1 MVVFMEEFV
10 LTMSNITKSFS
21 GNEVLHAVSFDL
33 NAGEVHTLMGENGS
47 GKSTLMKILMGIYQ
61 RDQGTIRLFGE
72 DVAFSTSAQALE
84 HGIAMI
90 HQELSPVLDMEISEN
105 IFIGREIRDRSGLLV
120 NIRESRRRAAE
131 LLAQFSLHLDPAAKM
146 RSLSVGQ
153 CQLIE
158 IIKAISC
165 NAKIIIMDEPTSAI
179 TEKEAELLFEQI
191 RRLRAQGVSIIYIS
205 HKMEEIFKISD
216 RITVLRDGNYIG
228 TRKAADLDTGELI
241 KMMVGRELS
250 DIFPKKTVPRGE
262 VVLRARNISLGN
274 RVKGVGFDLC
284 RGEIL
289 GIAGLVGAGRS
300 ELVESIFGLRKKDGG
315 AVEIKGRPASIRRP
329 ADAIRQNI
337 ALITEDRKMTG
348 LNLRTSISN
357 NITIVSIKNLTAHGL
372 LNRRREQDCAVSFV
386 DKLRIKAP
394 GIASQTLSLSGG
406 NQQKVVI
413 AKWLVGDPDIIIM
426 DEPTRGID
434 VGAKRDIYLLM
445 GELAEKGKAI
455 LMISSEMP
463 ELIGMCD
470 RIIVLAEGKLT
481 GEFERDRF
489 SQEDIMWC
497 ACQGP
502 GGASLVGSAGPASGG
517 NRIDDGGGQ
526 L

>member
-1 MVVFMEEFV
+1 MDDFV
-10 LTMSNITKSFS
+10 LTMDNITKSFS
-21 GNEVLHAVSFDL
+21 GNKVLHAVSFNL
-33 NAGEVHTLMGENGS
+33 KAGEVHALMGENGS
-47 GKSTLMKILMGIYQ
+47 GKSTLMKILMGIYHGEK
-61 RDQGTIRLFGE
+61 GTIRLFGE
-72 DVAFSTSAQALE
+72 ELVFSGPVQALE

-90 HQELSPVLDMEISEN
+90 HQELSPVLDMEIAEN

-120 NIRESRRRAAE
+120 NIREMRRQAAK
-131 LLAQFSLHLDPAAKM
+131 LLAQFSLDLDPMTKM

-153 CQLIE
+153 RQLIE

-191 RRLRAQGVSIIYIS
+191 RRLRSQGVSIIYIS

-228 TRKAADLDTGELI
+228 TRNAVELNAGELI

-250 DIFPKKTVPRGE
+250 DVFPKKTVPLGD
-262 VVLRARNISLGN
+262 VVLRVSGVSLGN
-274 RVKGVGFDLC
+274 RVKQVGFEL
-284 RGEIL
+284 RKGEIL

-315 AVEIKGRPASIRRP
+315 KVEINGRPVTINCP
-329 ADAIRQNI
+329 QDAIRRSI

-348 LNLRTSISN
+348 LNLRGSVGN
-357 NITIVSIKNLTAHGL
+357 NITIVSIKQLTKHRL
-372 LNRRREQDCAVSFV
+372 LNRRREQDCAASFV
-386 DKLRIKAP
+386 DKLRIKPP
-394 GIASQTLSLSGG
+394 GIGTQTLALSGG

-413 AKWLVGDPDIIIM
+413 AKWLVGDPGIIIM

-445 GELAEKGKAI
+445 GDLAEKGKSLI
-455 LMISSEMP
+455 MISSEMP

-481 GEFERDRF
+481 GEFERNRF

-497 ACQGP
+497 AA
-502 GGASLVGSAGPASGG
+502 GGGPAESGLQT
-517 NRIDDGGGQ
+517 GGSHDT
-526 L
+526 

>member
-1 MVVFMEEFV
+1 MEDFV
-10 LTMSNITKSFS
+10 LTMENITKSFS
-21 GNEVLHAVSFDL
+21 GNEVLHSVSFNL
-33 NAGEVHTLMGENGS
+33 KSGEVHTLIGENGS
-47 GKSTLMKILMGIYQ
+47 GKSTLMKILMGIYHGE
-61 RDQGTIRLFGE
+61 QGIIRIFGE
-72 DVAFSTSAQALE
+72 ERVFFNPAQALE

-120 NIRESRRRAAE
+120 NIRETRRRAAE
-131 LLAQFSLHLDPAAKM
+131 LLAQFSLDLDPAVKM
-146 RSLSVGQ
+146 RALSVGQ

-191 RRLRAQGVSIIYIS
+191 HRLRSQGVSIIYIS

-228 TRKAADLDTGELI
+228 TRDASELNQGELI

-250 DIFPKKTVPRGE
+250 DVFPKKNVAAGR
-262 VVLRARNISLGN
+262 VVLRTRGISLGN
-274 RVKGVGFDLC
+274 KVKQAGFEL
-284 RGEIL
+284 REGEIL

-300 ELVESIFGLRKKDGG
+300 EMVESIFGLRKKDSG
-315 AVEIKGRPASIRRP
+315 EIEINGCPISIRCPR
-329 ADAIRQNI
+329 DAIKQNI

-348 LNLRTSISN
+348 LNLRASIGN
-357 NITIVSIKNLTAHGL
+357 NITIVSIKNLAKHGL
-372 LNRRREQDCAVSFV
+372 LNRQREQECADRFV
-386 DKLRIKAP
+386 NKLRIKAP
-394 GIASQTLSLSGG
+394 GIETQTLSLSGG

-445 GELAEKGKAI
+445 GDLVEKGKSI
-455 LMISSEMP
+455 IMISSEMP

-470 RIIVLAEGKLT
+470 RIIVLAEGKIT
-481 GEFERDRF
+481 GEFERERF

-497 ACQGP
+497 AA
-502 GGASLVGSAGPASGG
+502 GGDRLLAEDRREPSSSF
-517 NRIDDGGGQ
+517 
-526 L
+526 

>member
-1 MVVFMEEFV
+1 MEDFI
-10 LTMSNITKSFS
+10 LSMNNISKSFS
-21 GNEVLHAVSFDL
+21 GNKVLHTVSFNL
-33 NAGEVHTLMGENGS
+33 KAGEVHTLMGENGS
-47 GKSTLMKILMGIYQ
+47 GKSTLMKILMGIYHQ
-61 RDQGTIRLFGE
+61 DQGTIRLFGE
-72 DVAFSTSAQALE
+72 DIAFPNPAQALE

-120 NIRESRRRAAE
+120 NIREMRRQAKE
-131 LLAQFSLHLDPAAKM
+131 LLAQFNLDLDPAAKM

-179 TEKEAELLFEQI
+179 TEKEVDILFEQI
-191 RRLRAQGVSIIYIS
+191 RRLRSLGVSIIYIS

-216 RITVLRDGNYIG
+216 RISVLRDGNYIG
-228 TRKAADLDTGELI
+228 TRNAADLDTGELI

-250 DIFPKKTVPRGE
+250 DVFPKKNVALGD
-262 VVLRARNISLGN
+262 VVMQVSGVTLGN
-274 RVKGVGFDLC
+274 KVRNVSFELRK
-284 RGEIL
+284 GEIL
-289 GIAGLVGAGRS
+289 GIAGLIGAGRS
-300 ELVESIFGLRKKDGG
+300 ELVETIFGLRKKEDGRVAING
-315 AVEIKGRPASIRRP
+315 NAISIRRP
-329 ADAIRQNI
+329 KDAIKHSM

-348 LNLRTSISN
+348 LNLRGSIGN
-357 NITIVSIKNLTAHGL
+357 NITIVSIKNLTKYGL
-372 LNRRREQDCAVSFV
+372 LNRRKEYGCAAALI
-386 DKLRIKAP
+386 DKLRIKTTGVEIQARF
-394 GIASQTLSLSGG
+394 LSGG

-413 AKWLVGDPDIIIM
+413 SKWLAGDPGIIIM

-445 GELAEKGKAI
+445 GELVEKGKSI
-455 LMISSEMP
+455 IMISSEMP

-481 GEFERDRF
+481 GEFERGRF

-497 ACQGP
+497 AA
-502 GGASLVGSAGPASGG
+502 GGMGLRMEGK
-517 NRIDDGGGQ
+517 NDK
-526 L
+526 

>member
-1 MVVFMEEFV
+1 MEDFV

-21 GNEVLHAVSFDL
+21 GNEVLHSVSFNL
-33 NAGEVHTLMGENGS
+33 KAGETHTLMGENGS

-61 RDQGTIRLFGE
+61 KDQGTIRLFGE
-72 DVAFSTSAQALE
+72 DVVFANPAQALE

-90 HQELSPVLDMEISEN
+90 HQELSPALDMEIAEN

-120 NIRESRRRAAE
+120 NIRETRRRAAE
-131 LLAQFSLHLDPAAKM
+131 LLAQFGLDLDPTTTM
-146 RSLSVGQ
+146 RALSVGQ

-191 RRLRAQGVSIIYIS
+191 RRLRSQGVSIIYIS

-216 RITVLRDGNYIG
+216 RITVLRDGTFIG
-228 TRKAADLDTGELI
+228 VRDAAELDPGELI
-241 KMMVGRELS
+241 RMMVGRELS
-250 DIFPKKTVPRGE
+250 DVFPKKNVPPGE

-274 RVKGVGFDLC
+274 RVKQVSFELR

-315 AVEIKGRPASIRRP
+315 EVELKGRPVSIRRP
-329 ADAIRQNI
+329 GDAIRQGI

-348 LNLRTSISN
+348 LNLRTSVGN
-357 NITIVSIKNLTAHGL
+357 NITIVSIKELAKHGL
-372 LNRRREQDCAVSFV
+372 LNRRKEQDCAASFME
-386 DKLRIKAP
+386 KLRIKAP
-394 GIASQTLSLSGG
+394 GIGARTMSLSGG

-445 GELAEKGKAI
+445 GDLVEKGKAI
-455 LMISSEMP
+455 IMISSEMP

-470 RIIVLAEGKLT
+470 RIIVLTEGKLT
-481 GEFERDRF
+481 GEFGRGDF
-489 SQEDIMWC
+489 SQEAIMWR
-497 ACQGP
+497 A
-502 GGASLVGSAGPASGG
+502 A
-517 NRIDDGGGQ
+517 GGGQ
-526 L
+526 GGQI

>member
-1 MVVFMEEFV
+1 MEDFV

-21 GNEVLHAVSFDL
+21 GNEVLHSVSFSL
-33 NAGEVHTLMGENGS
+33 KAGEVHTLMGENGS
-47 GKSTLMKILMGIYQ
+47 GKSTLMKILMGIYHG
-61 RDQGTIRLFGE
+61 DKGTIRLFGKE
-72 DVAFSTSAQALE
+72 AAFSSPAQALE

-120 NIRESRRRAAE
+120 NIRETRRRAAE
-131 LLAQFSLHLDPAAKM
+131 LLAQFSLDLDPAAKM
-146 RSLSVGQ
+146 RALSVGQ

-179 TEKEAELLFEQI
+179 TEKEVELLFEQV
-191 RRLRAQGVSIIYIS
+191 RRLRSQGVSIIYIS

-228 TRKAADLDTGELI
+228 TRNAAELDTGELI

-250 DIFPKKTVPRGE
+250 DVFPKKTVTLGD
-262 VVLRARNISLGN
+262 VALRVCGISLGN
-274 RVKGVGFDLC
+274 RVKQVGFELR

-289 GIAGLVGAGRS
+289 GVAGLVGAGRS
-300 ELVESIFGLRKKDGG
+300 ELVESIFGLRKKTGG
-315 AVEIKGRPASIRRP
+315 KVEINGHPVTIRRP
-329 ADAIRQNI
+329 GDAIRQNI

-348 LNLRTSISN
+348 LNLRASIGN
-357 NITIVSIKNLTAHGL
+357 NITIVSIKNLTKYGL
-372 LNRRREQDCAVSFV
+372 LNRKKEQDCAVSFV
-386 DKLRIKAP
+386 DKLRIKASRT
-394 GIASQTLSLSGG
+394 GIQTQALSGG

-413 AKWLVGDPDIIIM
+413 AKWLVGDPGIIIM

-445 GELAEKGKAI
+445 GDLAEKGKAI
-455 LMISSEMP
+455 IMISSEMP

-470 RIIVLAEGKLT
+470 RIIVMAEGRLA
-481 GEFERDRF
+481 GEFERNRF
-489 SQEDIMWC
+489 SQENIMWC
-497 ACQGP
+497 AA
-502 GGASLVGSAGPASGG
+502 GGDRLEA
-517 NRIDDGGGQ
+517 GGQ
-526 L
+526 T

>member
-1 MVVFMEEFV
+1 MKDPV
-10 LTMSNITKSFS
+10 LTMDNITKSFS
-21 GNEVLHAVSFDL
+21 GNEVLHSVSFDL
-33 NAGEVHTLMGENGS
+33 KAGEVHTLMGENGS
-47 GKSTLMKILMGIYQ
+47 GKSTLMKIRMGIYHGD
-61 RDQGTIRLFGE
+61 RGTITIFGE
-72 DVAFSTSAQALE
+72 ERIFSSPAQALE

-120 NIRESRRRAAE
+120 HIRETRRQAAE
-131 LLAQFSLHLDPAAKM
+131 LLAQFSLDLDPSAKM
-146 RSLSVGQ
+146 RTLSVGQ

-191 RRLRAQGVSIIYIS
+191 RRLRSRGVSIIYIS

-228 TRKAADLDTGELI
+228 TRNAAELGKGELI
-241 KMMVGRELS
+241 RMMVGRELS
-250 DIFPKKTVPRGE
+250 DVFPKKNITPGD
-262 VVLRARNISLGN
+262 VVLRVRDISLGN
-274 RVKGVGFDLC
+274 RVKQVGFEL
-284 RGEIL
+284 RKGEIL

-315 AVEIKGRPASIRRP
+315 TVEINGRPVTIRRP
-329 ADAIRQNI
+329 GDAIRQNI

-348 LNLRTSISN
+348 LNLRTSIGN
-357 NITIVSIKNLTAHGL
+357 NITVVSIKNLTKYGL
-372 LNRRREQDCAVSFV
+372 LNRQKEQECASRFV
-386 DKLRIKAP
+386 NKLRIKAP
-394 GIASQTLSLSGG
+394 GIAAQTLSLSGG
-406 NQQKVVI
+406 NQQKVVV

-455 LMISSEMP
+455 VMISSEMP

-481 GEFERDRF
+481 GEFERSRF

-497 ACQGP
+497 AAG
-502 GGASLVGSAGPASGG
+502 GSAPETAARKQEDGHDKQSGF
-517 NRIDDGGGQ
+517 
-526 L
+526 

>member
-1 MVVFMEEFV
+1 MENFV
-10 LTMSNITKSFS
+10 LSMSNITKSFS
-21 GNEVLHAVSFDL
+21 GNEVLHSVSFNL
-33 NAGEVHTLMGENGS
+33 KAGEVHTLMGENGS

-61 RDQGTIRLFGE
+61 GYRGTIRLFGE
-72 DVAFSTSAQALE
+72 ELAFSSPARALE

-90 HQELSPVLDMEISEN
+90 HQELSPVLDMEIAEN

-120 NIRESRRRAAE
+120 NIRETRRRAAE
-131 LLAQFSLHLDPAAKM
+131 LLAQFGLDLGPETRM
-146 RSLSVGQ
+146 RDLSIGQ

-179 TEKEAELLFEQI
+179 TEKEAEMLFVQI
-191 RRLRAQGVSIIYIS
+191 RRLRSQGVSIIYIS

-216 RITVLRDGNYIG
+216 RVTVLRDGNYIG
-228 TRKAADLDTGELI
+228 TKTAAELSTGELI

-250 DIFPKKTVPRGE
+250 DVFPKKPVTPGDA
-262 VVLRARNISLGN
+262 VLRVRDISLGN
-274 RVKGVGFDLC
+274 RVKGVSFDLR

-300 ELVESIFGLRKKDGG
+300 ELAESIFGLRKKDGG
-315 AVEIKGRPASIRRP
+315 KVEIMGRPMTIRCPR
-329 ADAIRQNI
+329 DAIRQNI

-357 NITIVSIKNLTAHGL
+357 NITIVSIKNLAKNGL
-372 LNRRREQDCAVSFV
+372 LNRRKEQECAIFFMG
-386 DKLRIKAP
+386 KLRIKAP
-394 GIASQTLSLSGG
+394 GIWTQTLSLSGG

-413 AKWLVGDPDIIIM
+413 AKWLVGDPGIIIM

-445 GELAEKGKAI
+445 GDLAEQGKAI
-455 LMISSEMP
+455 IVISSEMP

-470 RIIVLAEGKLT
+470 RIIVLAEGRLT
-481 GEFERDRF
+481 GEFERNRF

-497 ACQGP
+497 A
-502 GGASLVGSAGPASGG
+502 AGR
-517 NRIDDGGGQ
+517 NRLEGEKQ
-526 L
+526 A

>member
-1 MVVFMEEFV
+1 MEDFV
-10 LTMSNITKSFS
+10 LIMSNITKSFS
-21 GNEVLHAVSFDL
+21 GNKVLHSVSFDL
-33 NAGEVHTLMGENGS
+33 KAGEVHTLMGENGS
-47 GKSTLMKILMGIYQ
+47 GKSTLMKILMGIYHG
-61 RDQGTIRLFGE
+61 DQGTIRLFGE
-72 DVAFSTSAQALE
+72 EVVFSNPARALE

-90 HQELSPVLDMEISEN
+90 HQELSPVLDMEIAEN
-105 IFIGREIRDRSGLLV
+105 IFIGREIRDRSGFLV
-120 NIRESRRRAAE
+120 NIRETRRRAAE
-131 LLAQFSLHLDPAAKM
+131 LLAQFSLDLDPVTKM
-146 RSLSVGQ
+146 RALSVGQ

-179 TEKEAELLFEQI
+179 TEKETELLFEQI
-191 RRLRAQGVSIIYIS
+191 RRLRSQGVSIIYIS

-216 RITVLRDGNYIG
+216 RITVLRDGHYIG
-228 TRKAADLDTGELI
+228 TRNATELTTGELI

-250 DIFPKKTVPRGE
+250 DVFPKKTVPLGD
-262 VVLRARNISLGN
+262 VVLRVRGISQGN
-274 RVKGVGFDLC
+274 RVKQVSFELR

-300 ELVESIFGLRKKDGG
+300 ELVESIFGLRKKDSGE
-315 AVEIKGRPASIRRP
+315 VEIKGRPVTIRCP
-329 ADAIRQNI
+329 GDAIGQNI

-348 LNLRTSISN
+348 LNLRTSIGN
-357 NITIVSIKNLTAHGL
+357 NITIVSIKNLTKHRL
-372 LNRRREQDCAVSFV
+372 LNRRKEQDCAASFV

-394 GIASQTLSLSGG
+394 GIGTQTLSLSGG

-445 GELAEKGKAI
+445 GDLAEKGKAI
-455 LMISSEMP
+455 IMISSEMP

-481 GEFERDRF
+481 GEFEQGRF

-497 ACQGP
+497 AA
-502 GGASLVGSAGPASGG
+502 GGVPLE
-517 NRIDDGGGQ
+517 GGGQ
-526 L
+526 R

>member
-1 MVVFMEEFV
+1 MMESVFMEDFV
-10 LTMSNITKSFS
+10 LTMGDVTKSFS
-21 GNEVLHAVSFDL
+21 GNEVLHSVSFDL
-33 NAGEVHTLMGENGS
+33 KAGEVHTLMGENGS
-47 GKSTLMKILMGIYQ
+47 GKSTLMKILMGIY
-61 RDQGTIRLFGE
+61 RGDRGTIRLFGKE
-72 DVAFSTSAQALE
+72 VVFSGPAQALE

-105 IFIGREIRDRSGLLV
+105 IFIGREIRDRSGFLV
-120 NIRESRRRAAE
+120 NIRETRRRAAE
-131 LLAQFSLHLDPAAKM
+131 LLAQFGLDLDPTTKM
-146 RSLSVGQ
+146 RALSVGQ

-191 RRLRAQGVSIIYIS
+191 HRLRSQGSSIIYIS

-228 TRKAADLDTGELI
+228 TRKAVELDTGELI

-250 DIFPKKTVPRGE
+250 DVFPKKNVPLGE
-262 VVLRARNISLGN
+262 VVLRVSGISLGN
-274 RVKGVGFDLC
+274 KVKQVGFEV
-284 RGEIL
+284 RKGEIL

-300 ELVESIFGLRKKDGG
+300 ELAESIFGLRRKDGG
-315 AVEIKGRPASIRRP
+315 QVEIKGRPITIRRP
-329 ADAIRQNI
+329 GEAIKQNI

-348 LNLRTSISN
+348 LNLRTSIGN
-357 NITIVSIKNLTAHGL
+357 NITIVSIKNLTKHGL
-372 LNRRREQDCAVSFV
+372 LNQRREQDCAASFV
-386 DKLRIKAP
+386 DKLRIKAS
-394 GIASQTLSLSGG
+394 GIGVQTLSLSGG

-445 GELAEKGKAI
+445 GDLAEKGKAI
-455 LMISSEMP
+455 IMISSEMP

-470 RIIVLAEGKLT
+470 RIIVLAEGNLT
-481 GEFERDRF
+481 GEFERGQF

-497 ACQGP
+497 AA
-502 GGASLVGSAGPASGG
+502 GGGLQTGG
-517 NRIDDGGGQ
+517 NHGR
-526 L
+526 

>member
-1 MVVFMEEFV
+1 MEDFV

-21 GNEVLHAVSFDL
+21 GNEVLHSVSFDL
-33 NAGEVHTLMGENGS
+33 KAGEVHTLMGENGS
-47 GKSTLMKILMGIYQ
+47 GKSTLMKILMGIYHGE
-61 RDQGTIRLFGE
+61 QGTIRLFGE
-72 DVAFSTSAQALE
+72 EAAFSNPAQALE

-90 HQELSPVLDMEISEN
+90 HQELSPVLDMEIAEN

-120 NIRESRRRAAE
+120 NIRETRRRAAE
-131 LLAQFSLHLDPAAKM
+131 LLAQFSLDLDPAAKM
-146 RSLSVGQ
+146 RTLSVGQ

-179 TEKEAELLFEQI
+179 TEKEAEILFEQI

-228 TRKAADLDTGELI
+228 TRNASELNTGELI

-250 DIFPKKTVPRGE
+250 DVFPKKTVALGDVALRVRG
-262 VVLRARNISLGN
+262 ISLGN
-274 RVKGVGFDLC
+274 RVKQVSFELR

-315 AVEIKGRPASIRRP
+315 EVEIMGGPVTIRRP
-329 ADAIRQNI
+329 GDAIRQNI

-357 NITIVSIKNLTAHGL
+357 NITIVSIKNLTKHGL
-372 LNRRREQDCAVSFV
+372 LNRRKEQDCAASFM

-394 GIASQTLSLSGG
+394 GIGTQTLSLSGG

-413 AKWLVGDPDIIIM
+413 AKWLVGDPGIIIM

-445 GELAEKGKAI
+445 GDLAEKGKAI
-455 LMISSEMP
+455 IMISSEMP

-481 GEFERDRF
+481 GEFERGRF

-497 ACQGP
+497 AA
-502 GGASLVGSAGPASGG
+502 GGAV
-517 NRIDDGGGQ
+517 
-526 L
+526 

>member
-1 MVVFMEEFV
+1 MEDFV
-10 LTMSNITKSFS
+10 LTMRGITKSFS
-21 GNEVLHAVSFDL
+21 GNEVLHSVSFDL
-33 NAGEVHTLMGENGS
+33 KAGEVHTLMGENGS

-61 RDQGTIRLFGE
+61 RDRGTIRLFGE
-72 DVAFSTSAQALE
+72 EAAFSTPAQALD

-90 HQELSPVLDMEISEN
+90 HQELFPVLDMEIAEN

-120 NIRESRRRAAE
+120 NIRETRRRAAE
-131 LLAQFSLHLDPAAKM
+131 LLAQFSLPLDPAAKM

-179 TEKEAELLFEQI
+179 TEKEAERLFEQI
-191 RRLRAQGVSIIYIS
+191 RRLRSQGVSIIYIS

-216 RITVLRDGNYIG
+216 RITVLRDGTFIG
-228 TRKAADLDTGELI
+228 TRNAADIDTGVLI

-250 DIFPKKTVPRGE
+250 DVFPKKTVPPGDLALRVRG
-262 VVLRARNISLGN
+262 LSLGN
-274 RVKGVGFDLC
+274 RVKQVGFDLR

-315 AVEIKGRPASIRRP
+315 EVEIKGRPAAIRRP
-329 ADAIRQNI
+329 GDAIRQGV

-348 LNLRTSISN
+348 LNLRSSIGD
-357 NITIVSIKNLTAHGL
+357 NITIVSIKQLTKHGL
-372 LNRRREQDCAVSFV
+372 LNRRKERDCAASFV
-386 DKLRIKAP
+386 DKLRIKAS
-394 GIASQTLSLSGG
+394 GIGVQTLSLSGG

-445 GELAEKGKAI
+445 GDLAEKGKAI
-455 LMISSEMP
+455 IMISSEMP

-489 SQEDIMWC
+489 SQEAIMWC
-497 ACQGP
+497 AAA
-502 GGASLVGSAGPASGG
+502 GGGSLTVGGGSG
-517 NRIDDGGGQ
+517 DGGGF
-526 L
+526 

>member
-1 MVVFMEEFV
+1 MEDLV
-10 LTMSNITKSFS
+10 LTMHNITKSFS
-21 GNEVLHAVSFDL
+21 GNEVLHSVSFDL
-33 NAGEVHTLMGENGS
+33 RAGEVHTLMGENGS
-47 GKSTLMKILMGIYQ
+47 GKSTLMKILMGIYHG
-61 RDQGTIRLFGE
+61 DQGTIRIFGE
-72 DVAFSTSAQALE
+72 ERAFSNPAQALE

-105 IFIGREIRDRSGLLV
+105 IFIGREIRDRSGFLV
-120 NIRESRRRAAE
+120 NMRETRRRAAE
-131 LLAQFSLHLDPAAKM
+131 LLAQFSLDLDPAAKM
-146 RSLSVGQ
+146 RALSVGQ

-179 TEKEAELLFEQI
+179 TEKEAELLFDQI
-191 RRLRAQGVSIIYIS
+191 RRLRSQGVSIIYIS

-216 RITVLRDGNYIG
+216 RITVLRDGHHIG
-228 TRKAADLDTGELI
+228 TRNAAELDRGELI
-241 KMMVGRELS
+241 RMMVGRELS
-250 DIFPKKTVPRGE
+250 DVFPKKTVTLGE
-262 VVLRARNISLGN
+262 VVLRVRNISLGN
-274 RVKGVGFDLC
+274 KVKQIGFALR

-315 AVEIKGRPASIRRP
+315 EIEINGRPINIRHP
-329 ADAIRQNI
+329 GDAIRQNI

-348 LNLRTSISN
+348 LNLRTSIGN
-357 NITIVSIKNLTAHGL
+357 NITIVSIKNLTKHGL
-372 LNRRREQDCAVSFV
+372 LNRQREQECGDRFV
-386 DKLRIKAP
+386 NKLRIKAP
-394 GIASQTLSLSGG
+394 GTQTQTLSLSGG

-445 GELAEKGKAI
+445 GDLVEKGKSI
-455 LMISSEMP
+455 IMISSEMP

-481 GEFERDRF
+481 GEFERGRF

-497 ACQGP
+497 A
-502 GGASLVGSAGPASGG
+502 ASGDPLPG
-517 NRIDDGGGQ
+517 EDRHDPSPSF
-526 L
+526 

>member
-1 MVVFMEEFV
+1 MEDFV
-10 LTMSNITKSFS
+10 LTMSRITKSFS
-21 GNEVLHAVSFDL
+21 GNEVLHSVSFDL
-33 NAGEVHTLMGENGS
+33 KAGEVHTLVGENGS
-47 GKSTLMKILMGIYQ
+47 GKSTLMKILMGIYHG
-61 RDQGTIRLFGE
+61 DQGSIRIFGE
-72 DVAFSTSAQALE
+72 ERAFSNPAQALE

-120 NIRESRRRAAE
+120 NIRETRRRAAE
-131 LLAQFSLHLDPAAKM
+131 LLAQFSLDLDPAVRM
-146 RSLSVGQ
+146 RALSVGQ
-153 CQLIE
+153 CQLVE

-191 RRLRAQGVSIIYIS
+191 RRLRSRGVSIIYIS

-228 TRKAADLDTGELI
+228 TRNAGDLDRGELI

-250 DIFPKKTVPRGE
+250 DVFPKKTAPLGK

-274 RVKGVGFDLC
+274 KVKQLGFEL
-284 RGEIL
+284 RQGEIL

-300 ELVESIFGLRKKDGG
+300 ELVETIFGLRKKDGG
-315 AVEIKGRPASIRRP
+315 EIEINGRPATIRRP
-329 ADAIRQNI
+329 GDAIKQNI

-348 LNLRTSISN
+348 LNLRASIGN
-357 NITIVSIKNLTAHGL
+357 NITIVSIETLATRGL
-372 LNRRREQDCAVSFV
+372 LNRRREQECADRFV
-386 DKLRIKAP
+386 DKLRIKAR
-394 GIASQTLSLSGG
+394 GIGTQTLSLSGG

-445 GELAEKGKAI
+445 GDLVEKGKSI
-455 LMISSEMP
+455 IMISSEMP

-470 RIIVLAEGKLT
+470 RIIVLAEGKCT
-481 GEFERDRF
+481 GEFEREQF
-489 SQEDIMWC
+489 SQEAIMWC
-497 ACQGP
+497 AA
-502 GGASLVGSAGPASGG
+502 GGDRLSVEERHDSAP
-517 NRIDDGGGQ
+517 DF
-526 L
+526 

>member
-1 MVVFMEEFV
+1 MDDFI
-10 LTMSNITKSFS
+10 LTMDNITKSFS
-21 GNEVLHAVSFDL
+21 GNEVLHGVAFNL
-33 NAGEVHTLMGENGS
+33 KEGEVHALMGENGS
-47 GKSTLMKILMGIYQ
+47 GKSTVMKILMGIYHGEK
-61 RDQGTIRLFGE
+61 GTIRLFGE
-72 DVAFSTSAQALE
+72 EIAFSGPAQALE

-105 IFIGREIRDRSGLLV
+105 IFIGREIRDRSGFLV
-120 NIRESRRRAAE
+120 NIRETRRRAAE
-131 LLAQFSLHLDPAAKM
+131 LLVQFGLDLDPMIKM
-146 RSLSVGQ
+146 RALSVGQ

-179 TEKEAELLFEQI
+179 TEKEAEFLFEQI
-191 RRLRAQGVSIIYIS
+191 HWLRSQGVSIIYIS

-228 TRKAADLDTGELI
+228 TRNAAELNAGELI
-241 KMMVGRELS
+241 TMMVGRELS
-250 DIFPKKTVPRGE
+250 DVFPKKNVPLGD
-262 VVLRARNISLGN
+262 VVLRVNDISLGN
-274 RVKGVGFDLC
+274 RVKQVGFELR

-300 ELVESIFGLRKKDGG
+300 ELVESIFGLRKRDSGT
-315 AVEIKGRPASIRRP
+315 VEINGCPVSIRRP
-329 ADAIRQNI
+329 EDAIRQNI

-348 LNLRTSISN
+348 LNLRGSVGN
-357 NITIVSIKNLTAHGL
+357 NITIVSIKKLTKYGL
-372 LNRRREQDCAVSFV
+372 LNRHREQDCAASFAG
-386 DKLRIKAP
+386 KLRIKAP
-394 GIASQTLSLSGG
+394 GIGTQTLSLSGG

-413 AKWLVGDPDIIIM
+413 AKWLVGDPSIIIM

-445 GELAEKGKAI
+445 GDLAEKGKAI
-455 LMISSEMP
+455 IMISSEMP

-481 GEFERDRF
+481 GEFERGHF

-497 ACQGP
+497 AAGR
-502 GGASLVGSAGPASGG
+502 GSPQTT
-517 NRIDDGGGQ
+517 GGGHD
-526 L
+526 